1 MMMPDW
7 FLLIFES
14 RCRRIIT
21 WGLQQ
26 LNAIWGDEKRQAS
39 LTLILLAIIVIMIA
53 EGNAQLG
60 IIIII
65 IIIDTP
71 TNVMEISNIDF

>member
-65 IIIDTP
+65 IIDTP

>member
-1 MMMPDW
+1 MQKNYN
-7 FLLIFES
+7 LGTAETQCNLS
-14 RCRRIIT
+14 R
-21 WGLQQ
+21 
-26 LNAIWGDEKRQAS
+26 DEKRQAS
-39 LTLILLAIIVIMIA
+39 LTLILLAIIVILIA

-60 IIIII
+60 IIII

>member
-1 MMMPDW
+1 MQKNYN
-7 FLLIFES
+7 LGTAATQCNLS
-14 RCRRIIT
+14 R
-21 WGLQQ
+21 
-26 LNAIWGDEKRQAS
+26 DEKRQAS

-65 IIIDTP
+65 IIDTP

>member
-1 MMMPDW
+1 MQKNYN
-7 FLLIFES
+7 LGTAATQCNLS
-14 RCRRIIT
+14 R
-21 WGLQQ
+21 
-26 LNAIWGDEKRQAS
+26 DEKRQAS
-39 LTLILLAIIVIMIA
+39 LTLILLAIIAIMIA